1 MLPRCVEKIQEKM
14 SSSGSSTTN
23 NIRDDDRNTRN
34 SSNSS
39 KSLKRE
45 ADELAKSRKWT
56 KDFALYVMFCK
67 AMAKGDKIRAESCMK
82 LLEQEFKNSFS
93 NKE

>member
-1 MLPRCVEKIQEKM
+1 MEKIQEKM
-14 SSSGSSTTN
+14 SSSGSTTTN
-23 NIRDDDRNTRN
+23 NSRDDDRNTRN
-34 SSNSS
+34 SGNSS
-39 KSLKRE
+39 RSLKRE
-45 ADELAKSRKWT
+45 AEELAKRRKWT

-93 NKE
+93 DRE

>member
-1 MLPRCVEKIQEKM
+1 LLPRWEKIQEKM

-39 KSLKRE
+39 RSLKRE

-56 KDFALYVMFCK
+56 KDFALYVMFCR

-93 NKE
+93 NRE

>member
-1 MLPRCVEKIQEKM
+1 MEKIQEKM

-34 SSNSS
+34 SSDSS
-39 KSLKRE
+39 RTLNRE
-45 ADELAKSRKWT
+45 ADELAKSRNWT

-82 LLEQEFKNSFS
+82 LLEQEFENSFS
-93 NKE
+93 NRE

>member
-1 MLPRCVEKIQEKM
+1 METIQKKM
-14 SSSGSSTTN
+14 SSSGNSSTTN
-23 NIRDDDRNTRN
+23 NIRDDDRNTKD
-34 SSNSS
+34 SSNTSR
-39 KSLKRE
+39 SLKRE

-82 LLEQEFKNSFS
+82 LLEQEFKNSFG

>member
-1 MLPRCVEKIQEKM
+1 LLPRCVEKIQEKM
-14 SSSGSSTTN
+14 SSSTN

-39 KSLKRE
+39 RSLKRE

-67 AMAKGDKIRAESCMK
+67 AMAKGDKLRAESCMK
-82 LLEQEFKNSFS
+82 LLEREFKNSFS
-93 NKE
+93 NRE

>member
-1 MLPRCVEKIQEKM
+1 VEKIQEKM
-14 SSSGSSTTN
+14 SSSGSGTSN

-34 SSNSS
+34 SGNSS
-39 KSLKRE
+39 RSLKRE
-45 ADELAKSRKWT
+45 AKELAKSRKWT

-93 NKE
+93 NRE

>member
-1 MLPRCVEKIQEKM
+1 VEKIQEKM
-14 SSSGSSTTN
+14 SSSGGSSTTN
-23 NIRDDDRNTRN
+23 NIRDDDRNTSN

-39 KSLKRE
+39 RSLNRE

-56 KDFALYVMFCK
+56 KDFALYVMFCR

-93 NKE
+93 NRE

>member
-1 MLPRCVEKIQEKM
+1 MEKIQEKM
-14 SSSGSSTTN
+14 SSSTTN

-39 KSLKRE
+39 RSLKRE

-93 NKE
+93 NRE

>member
-1 MLPRCVEKIQEKM
+1 VEKIQEQM
-14 SSSGSSTTN
+14 SSSTN

-34 SSNSS
+34 PSNSS
-39 KSLKRE
+39 RSLKRE

-56 KDFALYVMFCK
+56 KDYALYVMFYK
-67 AMAKGDKIRAESCMK
+67 AMAKGDKIRAESCMN

-93 NKE
+93 NRE

>member
-1 MLPRCVEKIQEKM
+1 MEKIQEKM

-34 SSNSS
+34 SSNNSR
-39 KSLKRE
+39 SLKRE
-45 ADELAKSRKWT
+45 AEELAKRRKWT
-56 KDFALYVMFCK
+56 KDFALYVMFCR

-93 NKE
+93 SRE

>member
-1 MLPRCVEKIQEKM
+1 MEKIQEKM

-39 KSLKRE
+39 RSLKRE
-45 ADELAKSRKWT
+45 ADELAKSRNWT

-93 NKE
+93 NSE

>member
-1 MLPRCVEKIQEKM
+1 VEKIQEKM

-23 NIRDDDRNTRN
+23 NIRDDDRNTKN
-34 SSNSS
+34 SSNSNR
-39 KSLKRE
+39 SLKRE

>member
-1 MLPRCVEKIQEKM
+1 MLTRCVEKIQEKM

-23 NIRDDDRNTRN
+23 NIRDDDRNTRS

-39 KSLKRE
+39 RSLKRE

-56 KDFALYVMFCK
+56 KDFALYVMFCR

-82 LLEQEFKNSFS
+82 LLEQEFEDSFS
-93 NKE
+93 NRE